1 MRGLSDY
8 LARQLKVQVVDPMD
22 GRFAAAQKKGDPWD
36 GDYASSLGLAA
47 TPALWGHGAS
57 MNLRQGPFSIPHR
70 ERSAKQKRWIRLA
83 IGVAVLSLIG
93 FANFYVDYSIKE
105 TRLQSLKDT
114 LQQDFR
120 TSFPEITTVV
130 DPVQQGRMALDQAK
144 QRLMVFGHNDP
155 AAILL
160 ILAELTEH
168 LPADRTLEV
177 NELTVEGAKIKIE
190 ALTDSFESV
199 DAIRAALTNSERLTE
214 VVVSDARMG
223 ASPGEVKFRVTSVV
237 AAE

>member
-1 MRGLSDY
+1 
-8 LARQLKVQVVDPMD
+8 
-22 GRFAAAQKKGDPWD
+22 
-36 GDYASSLGLAA
+36 
-47 TPALWGHGAS
+47 
-57 MNLRQGPFSIPHR
+57 
-70 ERSAKQKRWIRLA
+70 
-83 IGVAVLSLIG
+83 
-93 FANFYVDYSIKE
+93 
-105 TRLQSLKDT
+105 
-114 LQQDFR
+114 
-120 TSFPEITTVV
+120 
-130 DPVQQGRMALDQAK
+130 
-144 QRLMVFGHNDP
+144 MVFGHNDP

-223 ASPGEVKFRVTSVV
+223 ANPGEVKFRVTSVV